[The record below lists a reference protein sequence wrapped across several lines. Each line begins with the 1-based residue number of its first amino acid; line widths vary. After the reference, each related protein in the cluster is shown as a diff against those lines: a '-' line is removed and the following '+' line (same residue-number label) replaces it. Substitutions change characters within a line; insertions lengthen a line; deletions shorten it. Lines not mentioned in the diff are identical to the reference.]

1 MVKLDKI
8 NRQILSI
15 LQENSSITN
24 SDLSKEIGLA
34 PATTLERVKKLEFN
48 GIIKGYVA
56 LVDQKKIGK
65 AITAFVEIS
74 MKNHS
79 AESIKLFSKE
89 ISSLPEGLECH
100 HLAGDKD
107 FLLKVVTK
115 DIDSYRDFALDKLAS
130 IPGIGNVC
138 TLFTLDTIKSS
149 TGIPVDNM

>member
-1 MVKLDKI
+1 MVKLDNI
-8 NRQILSI
+8 NRKILSI

-24 SDLSKEIGLA
+24 SDLSKEIRLA
-34 PATTLERVKKLEFN
+34 PATTLERVKKLELS

-79 AESIKLFSKE
+79 ASSIKNFSSD
-89 ISSLPEGLECH
+89 IAALPEVLECH

-107 FLLKVVTK
+107 FLLKVITE
-115 DIDSYRDFALDKLAS
+115 DIESYRIFALDKLAS

-138 TLFTLDTIKSS
+138 TFFTLDTIKYS
-149 TGIPVDNM
+149 TGIPLD